1 VGKQETGRAGED
13 AAARHLKRKGYR
25 IIGRNVR
32 IGRLGEIDIIAQKR
46 GVLAIVEVKSVVAG
60 TDISG
65 FEHITAAKQR
75 KLVELTQAYLQQERP
90 SFKTVRLDAIE
101 VVFADAS
108 LRRHSLTHLEDAF
121 RAG

>member
-1 VGKQETGRAGED
+1 VGKLETGRAGEN
-13 AAARHLKRKGYR
+13 AAARHLRRHGYR
-25 IIGRNVR
+25 IIERNLR
-32 IGRLGEIDIIAQKR
+32 LGRLGEIDIVAEKR
-46 GVLAIVEVKSVVAG
+46 GVLAIVEVKSVIAG

-75 KLVELTQAYLQQERP
+75 KLTELAQAYIQQERP
-90 SFKTVRLDAIE
+90 KFKAVRFDAVE

-108 LRRHSLTHLEDAF
+108 LRRYSITHLEDAF